1 MLVLLAPIGASSAVA
16 EDDCSVPMANWRPR
30 EAVERLAKTQ
40 GWTVRR
46 IEIDD
51 GCYEIEGRDPDGRE
65 IEVTVDPATL
75 AIIDVE
81 HENEDDGRGSRHV
94 RPDEARVI
102 PDDGRSA
109 PGDTNERAK
118 DR

>member
-1 MLVLLAPIGASSAVA
+1 
-16 EDDCSVPMANWRPR
+16 MANWQPR
-30 EAVERLAKTQ
+30 EAVERLAETQ
-40 GWTVRR
+40 GWTVHR

-65 IEVTVDPATL
+65 VEVTVHPVTL

-94 RPDEARVI
+94 TPDEARVI

-109 PGDTNERAK
+109 PGDTIERAK